1 MQAEVMLKKT
11 IDYLSGHLPG
21 FAELIVKIVI
31 CALIYVI
38 GKKLIAKLVRV
49 VRAMLDKSH
58 VSPGAATFVVS
69 MLKII
74 LYLTLILGI
83 AMQFGLKESSV
94 AALVASGG
102 VAIGLALQGGLSNL
116 AGGFLILLFQPFQIG
131 DYILTQGQEGTVQK
145 IEILYT
151 TLHTVDNRKVI
162 VPNGNLAN
170 NVIVNVTAA
179 DRRKLEITVGISYED
194 SIQTAKAVL
203 QRLLTEHPLVLHDQE
218 AQVFVAE
225 LGESSVV
232 LGVRCWVKTDQYFPV
247 LWQLNEQIKEAFDEA
262 GIHIPY
268 PQMDVHMNAD
278 KHSPASSA
286 RSDCVHEQVCMGLCD
301 TYSFT

>member
-1 MQAEVMLKKT
+1 MQAEAVLKRT
-11 IDYLSGHLPG
+11 IDYLGGHLPG
-21 FAELIVKIVI
+21 LAELIVKIVI

-38 GKKLIAKLVRV
+38 GKKVIAKLVRI
-49 VRAMLDKSH
+49 VRTMLDKSH
-58 VSPGAATFVVS
+58 VSPGAATFVTS
-69 MLKII
+69 MLKIV
-74 LYLTLILGI
+74 LYLTLIFGI

-151 TLHTVDNRKVI
+151 TLHTIDNRKVI

-194 SIQTAKAVL
+194 SIQTAKSVL
-203 QRLLTEHPLVLHDQE
+203 QRLLSAHPLVLQDQE
-218 AQVFVAE
+218 VQVFVAE
-225 LGESSVV
+225 LGDSSVV
-232 LGVRCWVKTDQYFPV
+232 LGLRCWVKTEQYFPAM
-247 LWQLNEQIKEAFDEA
+247 WQLNEQIKDEFDKA
-262 GIHIPY
+262 GLHIPY
-268 PQMDVHMNAD
+268 PQMDIHLAD
-278 KHSPASSA
+278 KSH
-286 RSDCVHEQVCMGLCD
+286 Q
-301 TYSFT
+301 

>member
-1 MQAEVMLKKT
+1 MQAEVILKEA

-21 FAELIVKIVI
+21 FAELIVKIIV

-38 GKKLIAKLVRV
+38 GKKLIAKLVRI
-49 VRAMLDKSH
+49 VRAMLDQSH

-74 LYLTLILGI
+74 LYLTLIFGI

-102 VAIGLALQGGLSNL
+102 VAVGLALQGGLSNL

-151 TLHTVDNRKVI
+151 TLHTIDNRKVI

-194 SIQTAKAVL
+194 SIQVAKGVL
-203 QRLLTEHPLVLHDQE
+203 QRLLEEHPLVLQDQE

-225 LGESSVV
+225 LGDSSVV
-232 LGVRCWVKTDQYFPV
+232 PGLRCWVKTEQYFPAM
-247 LWQLNEQIKEAFDEA
+247 WQLNEQIKDAFDEA

-268 PQMDVHMNAD
+268 PQMDVHM
-278 KHSPASSA
+278 K
-286 RSDCVHEQVCMGLCD
+286 RE
-301 TYSFT
+301 

>member
-38 GKKLIAKLVRV
+38 GKKLIAKLVRI
-49 VRAMLDKSH
+49 VRSMLDKSH

-102 VAIGLALQGGLSNL
+102 VANL

-151 TLHTVDNRKVI
+151 TLHTIDNRKVI

-278 KHSPASSA
+278 KHSPA
-286 RSDCVHEQVCMGLCD
+286 
-301 TYSFT
+301 

>member
-21 FAELIVKIVI
+21 FAELIVKIVL

-151 TLHTVDNRKVI
+151 TLHTIDNRKVI

-218 AQVFVAE
+218 AQVFVTE

-247 LWQLNEQIKEAFDEA
+247 LWHLNEQIKEAFDEA

-268 PQMDVHMNAD
+268 PQMDVHM
-278 KHSPASSA
+278 KQ
-286 RSDCVHEQVCMGLCD
+286 E
-301 TYSFT
+301 

>member
-21 FAELIVKIVI
+21 FAELIVKIAI

-49 VRAMLDKSH
+49 VRTMLDKSH

-268 PQMDVHMNAD
+268 PQMDVHM
-278 KHSPASSA
+278 KQ
-286 RSDCVHEQVCMGLCD
+286 E
-301 TYSFT
+301 

>member
-151 TLHTVDNRKVI
+151 TLHTIDNRKVI

-247 LWQLNEQIKEAFDEA
+247 LGQLNERIKEAFDEA
-262 GIHIPY
+262 GSHIPY
-268 PQMDVHMNAD
+268 PQMDVHM
-278 KHSPASSA
+278 KP
-286 RSDCVHEQVCMGLCD
+286 E
-301 TYSFT
+301 

>member
-151 TLHTVDNRKVI
+151 TLHTIDNRKVI

-286 RSDCVHEQVCMGLCD
+286 RSECVHGQVAKL
-301 TYSFT
+301 

>member
-38 GKKLIAKLVRV
+38 GKKLIAKLVRI
-49 VRAMLDKSH
+49 VRSMLDKSH

-151 TLHTVDNRKVI
+151 TLHTIDNRKVI

-247 LWQLNEQIKEAFDEA
+247 LWQLNEQIKKAFDEA

-268 PQMDVHMNAD
+268 PQMDVHM
-278 KHSPASSA
+278 KQ
-286 RSDCVHEQVCMGLCD
+286 E
-301 TYSFT
+301 

>member
-83 AMQFGLKESSV
+83 AMQFGLKSRQWRRWWHRWR
-94 AALVASGG
+94 GNRP
-102 VAIGLALQGGLSNL
+102 GLTGWPVQPCRRLSHSFIS
-116 AGGFLILLFQPFQIG
+116 A
-131 DYILTQGQEGTVQK
+131 VS
-145 IEILYT
+145 
-151 TLHTVDNRKVI
+151 
-162 VPNGNLAN
+162 
-170 NVIVNVTAA
+170 
-179 DRRKLEITVGISYED
+179 DR
-194 SIQTAKAVL
+194 
-203 QRLLTEHPLVLHDQE
+203 
-218 AQVFVAE
+218 
-225 LGESSVV
+225 
-232 LGVRCWVKTDQYFPV
+232 
-247 LWQLNEQIKEAFDEA
+247 
-262 GIHIPY
+262 
-268 PQMDVHMNAD
+268 
-278 KHSPASSA
+278 
-286 RSDCVHEQVCMGLCD
+286 
-301 TYSFT
+301 

>member
-247 LWQLNEQIKEAFDEA
+247 LWQLNEQIKKAFDEA

-278 KHSPASSA
+278 KHSPA
-286 RSDCVHEQVCMGLCD
+286 
-301 TYSFT
+301 

>member
-21 FAELIVKIVI
+21 FAELIVKIII

-38 GKKLIAKLVRV
+38 GKKLIAKLVRI

-151 TLHTVDNRKVI
+151 TLHTIDNRKVI

-268 PQMDVHMNAD
+268 PQMDVHM
-278 KHSPASSA
+278 KQ
-286 RSDCVHEQVCMGLCD
+286 E
-301 TYSFT
+301 

>member
-151 TLHTVDNRKVI
+151 TLHTIDNRKVI

-194 SIQTAKAVL
+194 SIQTAKTVL

-232 LGVRCWVKTDQYFPV
+232 LGVRCWVKTDQYFPG

-278 KHSPASSA
+278 KHSPA
-286 RSDCVHEQVCMGLCD
+286 
-301 TYSFT
+301 